1 MRKTKKSTTI
11 ALLCLLLLGGRLS
24 AQNNDNKIAI
34 AVLPF
39 LSKSGKNISNK
50 LPVITDMVTAEFIG
64 KQRFAII
71 EREKFGTL
79 KTEVSIQG
87 DPMYIMSNVIN
98 QGRQTSAKYFLTGNI
113 VEYGTKKETVS
124 NFGNINYSNNQGGTH
139 LEDRFF
145 LVMSFQ
151 MTDIET
157 GATTKSIPISV
168 ENAIDENTLMCNAR
182 KEVRKAIRSLFPI
195 ELKIIKVEKTTKKG
209 LPDQV
214 LITGGEEIFGGKN
227 SNEKCGGSGGGLSLP
242 WPTGPGAAVMQVYTE
257 EKGDGY
263 TRKSPVGE
271 IKLDHTEGDVAV
283 CDVKKG
289 AQEIQ
294 NKLNEGKKLLLE
306 IIKN

>member
-1 MRKTKKSTTI
+1 MRKKTKLTTI
-11 ALLCLLLLGGRLS
+11 ALLYLLLLGGRLN

-39 LSKSGKNISNK
+39 LSKSGKDISNK

-98 QGRQTSAKYFLTGNI
+98 QGRQTAAKYFLTGNV
-113 VEYGTKKETVS
+113 VEFGTKKETVP
-124 NFGNINYSNNQGGTH
+124 NLGNINYTNNQGGTH

-168 ENAIDENTLMCNAR
+168 ENAMDENTLMCNAR

-195 ELKIIKVEKTTKKG
+195 ELKIIKVEKITKKG

-227 SNEKCGGSGGGLSLP
+227 SNEKCGIMSGIPFP
-242 WPTGPGAAVMQVYTE
+242 WPSGAAVMQVYTE

-263 TRKSPVGE
+263 NRKTPVGE
-271 IKLDHTEGDVAV
+271 IKLDRTEGEVAV